1 MMQLHMSF
9 QFHFRSCFDPDRLG
23 VACDDLSD
31 YCARVVYGGVPRTGT
46 TVQCREGPPRAGTT
60 KAAVA
65 CAQFKL
71 RTIKVWSGNSKRI
84 CLSSSMPRQQLT
96 HPRQLGDDGL
106 LYRKHSQRR
115 LERHISVRRNKGKQK
130 FGPSIHPDRGDG
142 GLVVVDALA
151 AAAGELHHEGI
162 RVGHPTIPTTIVT
175 FPQNILLDLST
186 C

>member
-1 MMQLHMSF
+1 
-9 QFHFRSCFDPDRLG
+9 
-23 VACDDLSD
+23 
-31 YCARVVYGGVPRTGT
+31 
-46 TVQCREGPPRAGTT
+46 
-60 KAAVA
+60 
-65 CAQFKL
+65 
-71 RTIKVWSGNSKRI
+71 
-84 CLSSSMPRQQLT
+84 MPRQQLT

-162 RVGHPTIPTTIVT
+162 RVGHPTT
-175 FPQNILLDLST
+175 
-186 C
+186 